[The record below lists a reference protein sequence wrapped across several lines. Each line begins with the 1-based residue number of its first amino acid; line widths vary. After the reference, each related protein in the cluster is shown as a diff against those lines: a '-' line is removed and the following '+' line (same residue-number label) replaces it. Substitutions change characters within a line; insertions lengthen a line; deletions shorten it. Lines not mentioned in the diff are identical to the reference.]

1 MTDKIYTATKT
12 RSNRRGWSVTF
23 RHPRRRDAR
32 GKVGL
37 KVRRGLGTSD
47 DVKAD
52 EMVEQLNQLLSDQ
65 SWWTLD
71 RRTEADQLFGTIVVK
86 AFFDGMETGKANSR
100 QFRNDMLEMPTREDG
115 YARVMFVGSTGAGK
129 TTLLRQLIGSDH
141 RRDRFPST
149 STAKT
154 TTAEIEIITAP
165 TGPFEAAVTFMNEH
179 EVRGAVDECLE
190 AACVRAIRGGDDQSI
205 VGAILEHPEQRF
217 RLSYPLGSWRQ
228 ELPNKERD
236 SMFDDEE
243 GETDALPAEEV
254 VPDAELKMNNSRL
267 TEYVQRVKEV
277 AAEVHDEVS
286 QRLGS
291 FQQLDKAPRREEWL
305 EHFTDA
311 LYENQRFTQISLDI
325 VDVIRDRFELIVE
338 GDFEGDGTDWPT
350 LWYYEESDRAAF
362 LRQVRWFTGNHSQQF
377 GRLLTPLV
385 DGIRV
390 SGPFQPATAELLDDD
405 RRLVLLDGEGLGHSA
420 KEATSISTK
429 VTERFQDVDMIL
441 LIDSAQSPMQA
452 AAIELL
458 RSVGTSGHGHKMGVV
473 FTHFDQVRGDNL
485 SSYQQKVDHVYAS
498 VSNALGSLRDSIGT
512 PVVDI
517 LERQLAIHKYFLGGL
532 DRHTQDIPKAII
544 ESIRQLLVVM
554 QKSADPLEPVDG
566 APIYEVR
573 GLELGLRDATDG
585 FKNAWNGRLGRAHHM
600 SIPKEHWT
608 RIKALNRRI
617 ANRWDIQYNDLMPVA
632 DFVKLLQAAI
642 SLWLDKPSQW
652 TVKPADEKEEG
663 AAISSIKQYV
673 FAGVHDLC
681 EQRLIDAQ
689 HYPWREAY
697 DFRGTGSTY
706 KRADVMSRIYDAA
719 APTVSSVMSEE
730 SQRFLDEVV
739 EVVRN
744 AIEEAGG
751 SVHGVGRE

>member
-1 MTDKIYTATKT
+1 MTKKGRLT
-12 RSNRRGWSVTF
+12 RF
-23 RHPRRRDAR
+23 
-32 GKVGL
+32 
-37 KVRRGLGTSD
+37 
-47 DVKAD
+47 
-52 EMVEQLNQLLSDQ
+52 
-65 SWWTLD
+65 
-71 RRTEADQLFGTIVVK
+71 
-86 AFFDGMETGKANSR
+86 
-100 QFRNDMLEMPTREDG
+100 
-115 YARVMFVGSTGAGK
+115 
-129 TTLLRQLIGSDH
+129 
-141 RRDRFPST
+141 
-149 STAKT
+149 
-154 TTAEIEIITAP
+154 
-165 TGPFEAAVTFMNEH
+165 
-179 EVRGAVDECLE
+179 
-190 AACVRAIRGGDDQSI
+190 
-205 VGAILEHPEQRF
+205 QR
-217 RLSYPLGSWRQ
+217 
-228 ELPNKERD
+228 
-236 SMFDDEE
+236 
-243 GETDALPAEEV
+243 EEV

-325 VDVIRDRFELIVE
+325 MDVIRDRFELIVE

-485 SSYQQKVDHVYAS
+485 SSDQQKVDHVYAS

-532 DRHTQDIPKAII
+532 DRHTQNIPKAII

-608 RIKALNRRI
+608 RIKSPKSPHR
-617 ANRWDIQYNDLMPVA
+617 
-632 DFVKLLQAAI
+632 
-642 SLWLDKPSQW
+642 
-652 TVKPADEKEEG
+652 
-663 AAISSIKQYV
+663 
-673 FAGVHDLC
+673 
-681 EQRLIDAQ
+681 
-689 HYPWREAY
+689 
-697 DFRGTGSTY
+697 
-706 KRADVMSRIYDAA
+706 
-719 APTVSSVMSEE
+719 
-730 SQRFLDEVV
+730 
-739 EVVRN
+739 
-744 AIEEAGG
+744 
-751 SVHGVGRE
+751 